1 MDKADDVDKVYVE
14 KVLPEKMKYNLATWK
29 AIETELELLQND
41 KMQDLI
47 FAYST
52 AVQKEAF
59 CAGYKKG
66 IRLIMDILED

>member
-1 MDKADDVDKVYVE
+1 MI
-14 KVLPEKMKYNLATWK
+14 LATWK

-47 FAYST
+47 FAYAT

-66 IRLIMDILED
+66 MRLMMEILED

>member
-1 MDKADDVDKVYVE
+1 VI
-14 KVLPEKMKYNLATWK
+14 LATWK
-29 AIETELELLQND
+29 AIEIELELLQND

-59 CAGYKKG
+59 CAGYKKWYSVNDG
-66 IRLIMDILED
+66 DSRGLKILKVKV

>member
-1 MDKADDVDKVYVE
+1 
-14 KVLPEKMKYNLATWK
+14 MKQLEEIFQNWSYTLEDSPVILATWK

-66 IRLIMDILED
+66 IRLIMDIIED

>member
-1 MDKADDVDKVYVE
+1 
-14 KVLPEKMKYNLATWK
+14 MKQLNGIFQNWSDTLEDSLVILATWK

-59 CAGYKKG
+59 CAGYKNG

>member
-1 MDKADDVDKVYVE
+1 
-14 KVLPEKMKYNLATWK
+14 MKQLEEIFQNWSDTLEDSSVILATWK
-29 AIETELELLQND
+29 AIEIELELLQND

-59 CAGYKKG
+59 VLGIKKVCG
-66 IRLIMDILED
+66 

>member
-1 MDKADDVDKVYVE
+1 MKQLEEISQNWNDSLEDSPE
-14 KVLPEKMKYNLATWK
+14 VLAAWK
-29 AIETELELLQND
+29 AIGIELELLQDD

-66 IRLIMDILED
+66 MRLMMDIIED

>member
-1 MDKADDVDKVYVE
+1 
-14 KVLPEKMKYNLATWK
+14 MKQLNGIFQNWSDTLEDSLVILATWK
-29 AIETELELLQND
+29 AIETELELIQND

>member
-1 MDKADDVDKVYVE
+1 
-14 KVLPEKMKYNLATWK
+14 MKQLNGIFQNWSDTLEDSLVILATWK
-29 AIETELELLQND
+29 AIETELVLLQND

>member
-1 MDKADDVDKVYVE
+1 MKQLNEIFQNWSDTLEDSPE
-14 KVLPEKMKYNLATWK
+14 VLAAWK
-29 AIETELELLQND
+29 AIGIELELLQDD

-66 IRLIMDILED
+66 MRLIMDILED

>member
-1 MDKADDVDKVYVE
+1 
-14 KVLPEKMKYNLATWK
+14 MKQLNGIFQNWSDTLEDSLVILATWK

-52 AVQKEAF
+52 TVQKEAF

-66 IRLIMDILED
+66 MRLMMEILEE

>member
-1 MDKADDVDKVYVE
+1 MMQLEEIFQNWNDSLEDS
-14 KVLPEKMKYNLATWK
+14 PEVLATWK
-29 AIETELELLQND
+29 AIEIELELLQND

>member
-1 MDKADDVDKVYVE
+1 MKQLNEIFQNWSDTLEDSPE
-14 KVLPEKMKYNLATWK
+14 VLAAWK
-29 AIETELELLQND
+29 AIGIELELLQDD

-47 FAYST
+47 FSYST

-66 IRLIMDILED
+66 MRLMMDIIED

>member
-1 MDKADDVDKVYVE
+1 MMQLEEIFQNWSDTLEDSPVIF
-14 KVLPEKMKYNLATWK
+14 ATWK
-29 AIETELELLQND
+29 AIEIELELLQND

-59 CAGYKKG
+59 CAGHKKG
-66 IRLIMDILED
+66 MRLMMEILED

>member
-1 MDKADDVDKVYVE
+1 
-14 KVLPEKMKYNLATWK
+14 MKQLNGIFQNWSDTLEDSLVILATWK
-29 AIETELELLQND
+29 AIATQLELLQND